1 MSVRLTLAMS
11 GAHHAELEAHL
22 FPGDGLEAA
31 AILLCTRIGAAA
43 HRLMVKS
50 VHFVP
55 RAECQ
60 REDDELIWP
69 GQHIEDCLTLAD
81 AEDLSLV
88 LTHSHPGGFA
98 RFSKTDDKSDL
109 ELMPS
114 MFLARPGGR
123 EGAMVHGSAIMIPGG
138 WMRARVYSESL
149 KRTDIDLVSVTG
161 DDLWHFRPGEPDR
174 KIPLA
179 FSEAMT
185 ACLGGLHAGVVG
197 LSGTGSV
204 VAEQLLRLGFGEM
217 TVIDDDVIEHKN
229 LNRILNSTRFDADT
243 EAMKVRVFERTAE
256 AVRAETRVTAIERTL
271 DAREAIEAMA
281 RVDVLF
287 CCVDTHGGRDLC
299 DRLAT
304 ALLLPFFDVGVV
316 IPVRQTAD
324 GSTVIQDVQGR
335 IDYIQPGASSLLTRG
350 VYTAAGVAA
359 EELRRKDPDA
369 FARQVNEG
377 YMPGL
382 ADEAPSVITVNMRAA
397 SIVVQEF
404 IARTFPYRL
413 DGNRPYARTMFA
425 LAIEETDYFPEDA
438 FPAASKARFAAGFA
452 APLLGIP
459 SLETAR

>member
-1 MSVRLTLAMS
+1 VTARLTLAMS
-11 GAHHAELEAHL
+11 GAHHSELEAHL
-22 FPGDGLEAA
+22 FPGDGREAA
-31 AILLCTRIGAAA
+31 AILLCTRVGAPA
-43 HRLMVKS
+43 HRLMVKA
-50 VHFVP
+50 VHLVP
-55 RAECQ
+55 HAECQ
-60 REDDELIWP
+60 REGDELVWP
-69 GQHIEDCLTLAD
+69 GEHIEDCLTIAE

-88 LTHSHPGGFA
+88 LAHSHPGGYA
-98 RFSKTDDKSDL
+98 NFSNSDDNSDL

-114 MFLARPGGR
+114 MFLARPDGR
-123 EGAMVHGSAIMIPGG
+123 EGPMVHGSAIMIPGG
-138 WMRARVYSESL
+138 WMRARVYSDSL
-149 KRTDIDLVSVTG
+149 ERTDIDLVSVTG

-174 KIPLA
+174 QAPLA

-185 ACLGGLHAGVVG
+185 ACLGGFHAGLVG
-197 LSGTGSV
+197 VSGTGSV
-204 VAEQLLRLGFGEM
+204 VAEQLLRLGVGQL

-229 LNRILNSTRFDADT
+229 LNRILNSTRLDADNK
-243 EAMKVRVFERTAE
+243 AVKVRVFERTAA
-256 AVRAETRVTAIERTL
+256 AVRPEARVTAIQRTFG
-271 DAREAIEAMA
+271 AREPIEAMA

-304 ALLLPFFDVGVV
+304 ALLLPLFDVGVV

-369 FARQVNEG
+369 FARQVDEG

-397 SIVVQEF
+397 SMVVQEF

-413 DGNRPYARTMFA
+413 DGNRPFARTMFA
-425 LAIEETDYFPEDA
+425 LAIEETDYFPEDD
-438 FPAASKARFAAGFA
+438 FPLASKTRYAAGFA
-452 APLLGIP
+452 TPLLGIP